1 MGLFINKNGHPD
13 VFKNNADILGWN
25 QEHYKIDPVAEWM
38 KEQREM
44 THAVGDQFN
53 IMETLLKQQ
62 KNAQSNQLK
71 SIHNRLNEIKE
82 SDFRHEKFGNDVME
96 SLKKVETKNKLLQR
110 TLMHEQ
116 IINRELIGKVN
127 EVSQS
132 NEEIVNRMETLT
144 SADEEIM
151 VKMNEQ
157 LDYQKLL
164 SEQIL
169 EQKDVQN
176 DMLSRLDNQ
185 EGLLGKVI
193 RQLDYL
199 RSVLFERTNFLS
211 EKIEGGYSITSSY
224 ISKLIARSDQGS
236 ARFMLSQKK
245 EEKGEHLD

>member
-13 VFKNNADILGWN
+13 VFKNNADILGRN
-25 QEHYKIDPVAEWM
+25 QEHYKIDPIAEWM
-38 KEQREM
+38 KEHREAS
-44 THAVGDQFN
+44 HSVGEQFN

-62 KNAQSNQLK
+62 KNTQSNQLK

-82 SDFRHEKFGNDVME
+82 SDFRHEKFGKDVMK
-96 SLKKVETKNKLLQR
+96 SLKKVETKNEMLQR
-110 TLMHEQ
+110 TLIHER
-116 IINRELIGKVN
+116 IMNREFIGKVN

-132 NEEIVNRMETLT
+132 NEEIVNSMEMLT
-144 SADEEIM
+144 SANEEIV

-169 EQKDVQN
+169 KQEDIQKDVI
-176 DMLSRLDNQ
+176 SRLDNQ

-199 RSVLFERTNFLS
+199 RSVLYERTNFLS
-211 EKIEGGYSITSSY
+211 GKIEGSYSMTSSY
-224 ISKLIARSDQGS
+224 LSKLLTRSDRVS
-236 ARFMLSQKK
+236 ARFMLSQKQEEK
-245 EEKGEHLD
+245 EENVD